1 MIPHSKG
8 QGRPLYGGLGA
19 IQGRWTL
26 LPDVSRGHVLMV
38 EDDEDVRDS
47 LRPVFE
53 DEGYEVSFASNGRE
67 ALKRL
72 YTETPTSF
80 CSI

>member
-1 MIPHSKG
+1 MIPHSEG
-8 QGRPLYGGLGA
+8 QGRPLYGGPGA

-38 EDDEDVRDS
+38 EDDEDVRDG
-47 LRPVFE
+47 LRPVLE
-53 DEGYEVSFASNGRE
+53 DEGYEVSFASNGRD

-72 YTETPTSF
+72 STETLPDQKW
-80 CSI
+80 I